1 MVYVIL
7 SSFKL
12 TTPRARNFKVNPKHI
27 TQNPKEIPRN
37 KIIFDMDIINSQ
49 GQEPLT
55 RVDMIS
61 NQSEGLNNKAVIRAR
76 D

>member
-1 MVYVIL
+1 M
-7 SSFKL
+7 
-12 TTPRARNFKVNPKHI
+12 